1 MWRFTGNVTHEKL
14 LRPALELHAEWAL
27 DCFDADGD
35 GLYHAYINTWP
46 TDAVQFNGASAPEES
61 GYMYRTALALRDMA
75 RRANDTAAMRA
86 HEASATKIKD
96 AFLAQLWMTDR
107 GHPGAF
113 KEEIGHQRVRP
124 DAWLYSI
131 FVPIEAGLLDFEH
144 AAQALF
150 YTEWALQRDP
160 VPCPEGEDEGECGV
174 RVWTSNW
181 VPSIWSVR
189 EFWPGDNYALALAYF
204 KAGLPEGGFEILRG
218 NLLHDMY
225 NFVSPGVLGASIGG
239 IDFNDIVH
247 PFARAIVE
255 GLFGFDPDF
264 PNNRVTVSPQ
274 FPPAWTNAATRTR
287 HFALVYH
294 HDVSKSL
301 VTLTVELLDTQIPA
315 HLVLKVPVRSQS
327 LANIVLNGVQVYGN
341 LSVVTISPG
350 FGCAVVTVTTPTPVT
365 SATVEIYYNT
375 ANPATMSPSV
385 YMNAT
390 AGTTLSLTPPTGW
403 QYYNMSDPQGVFKDG
418 SISMTPTRITGTVA
432 ATNDPEV
439 THHMLFGYI
448 QPVSIPAR
456 ATALHRALMYKVRV
470 KDQEVEAWL
479 DNRTNVIMPRENSW
493 EFVDLATLLNANI
506 SLIYHP
512 APPGYVSP
520 RPPTCSARIGTDGY
534 SAWTFPYG
542 QGNRPPFPDLSGV
555 KALLNSQGKLQT
567 PAGALFDAAHMLGPG
582 HNIAFTS
589 QWDNFPTSITVPV
602 SAQHGDV
609 VWLLVAGSTNPMQ
622 TLLANARLVF
632 NFTDGSAEVLD
643 LTPPKNFWCL
653 SSYGGYAARNYY
665 DYEHDGHC
673 LPAVPPAQVRL
684 GKDANAMV
692 YNWNIVGMQRTLESV
707 TLETLSFE
715 VVIGLCA
722 VSVMKA
728 SV

>member
-27 DCFDADGD
+27 ECFDADGD

-46 TDAVQFNGASAPEES
+46 TDAVQFNGAGAPEES

-86 HEASATKIKD
+86 HAATAAKIKD
-96 AFLAQLWMTDR
+96 AFFAQLWLSDR

-131 FVPIEAGLLDFEH
+131 FVPIEAGLLDQEQ

-160 VPCPEGEDEGECGV
+160 LPCPDGEGECGV

-204 KAGLPEGGFEILRG
+204 KAGLPEGGYAVLRG

-225 NFVSPGVLGASIGG
+225 DFVSPGGLGASIGG
-239 IDFNDIVH
+239 MDFNDIVH

-255 GLFGFDPDF
+255 GLFGFEPDF
-264 PNNRVTVSPQ
+264 PNGRVTVSPQ
-274 FPPAWTNAATRTR
+274 FPPTWTNASIRTR
-287 HFALVYH
+287 HLALAYRDDTANKV
-294 HDVSKSL
+294 L
-301 VTLTVELLDTQIPA
+301 TLTLQLLQTQA
-315 HLVLKVPVRSQS
+315 GARLVVKVPVRSQS
-327 LANIVLNGVQVYGN
+327 LSKVTLDGVPVDGN
-341 LSVVTISPG
+341 ALVTNISPG
-350 FGCAVVTVTTPTPVT
+350 FGCAVVTITTPTPVT
-365 SATVEIYYNT
+365 SATIMLYYNS
-375 ANPATMSPSV
+375 ADPETMSSSV
-385 YMNAT
+385 FVDAA
-390 AGTTLSLTPPTGW
+390 AGSEVTLAPPAGW
-403 QYYNMSDPQGVFKDG
+403 QYYNMSDPQGVFEVG
-418 SISMTPTRITGTVA
+418 SVSVTPTRVTGTVA
-432 ATNDPEV
+432 ATGHSEA

-448 QPVSIPAR
+448 KPVSV
-456 ATALHRALMYKVRV
+456 ATPHATTLPRALMYKVNVTDR
-470 KDQEVEAWL
+470 DAEAWL
-479 DNRTNVIMPRENSW
+479 SNRTDVHMPAKSSW
-493 EFVDLATLLNANI
+493 EYIDLSARLNANI

-512 APPGYVSP
+512 AAPGYVSP

-534 SAWTFPYG
+534 SAWTFTYG
-542 QGNRPPFPDLSGV
+542 QGNHPPFPDLSGV
-555 KALLNSQGKLQT
+555 KSLLNSEGKLQT
-567 PAGALFDAAHMLGPG
+567 PGGALFDATHMMGAG

-589 QWDNFPTSITVPV
+589 QWDNFPTSVTVPV

-622 TLLANARLVF
+622 TLLPNARIVF
-632 NFTDGSAEVLD
+632 NFTDGSSEALE

-653 SSYGGYAARNYY
+653 SNYGGDGARNYY

-673 LPAVPPAQVRL
+673 LPSVPPRQVRL
-684 GKDANAMV
+684 GSNANAMV
-692 YNWNIVGMQRTLESV
+692 YSWNIVGAQRELESI
-707 TLETLSFE
+707 TLETLSLE

-722 VSVMKA
+722 VSVMKTNF
-728 SV
+728 